1 MMAMRGPLHANSS
14 QPSQVRKEAATTTKA
29 VPGQGLASFLPMA
42 ILHLS
47 LKRVYFEQIQ
57 RGEKPLEF
65 RLCTPHWEKRL
76 LDRTYDGIV
85 LSLGYPAA
93 GDQSRRLYRQW
104 LGATVQTIEHPH
116 FGPTPVQVFAIDV
129 AHVWVPATII

>member
-1 MMAMRGPLHANSS
+1 
-14 QPSQVRKEAATTTKA
+14 
-29 VPGQGLASFLPMA
+29 MA
-42 ILHLS
+42 ILHLP

-76 LDRTYDGIV
+76 LGRTYDGIV
-85 LSLGYPAA
+85 LTLGYPAA

-104 LGATVQTIEHPH
+104 HGATVRTIEHPH
-116 FGPTPVQVFAIDV
+116 FGPSPVQVFAIDV
-129 AHVWVPATII
+129 AHAWVPAI